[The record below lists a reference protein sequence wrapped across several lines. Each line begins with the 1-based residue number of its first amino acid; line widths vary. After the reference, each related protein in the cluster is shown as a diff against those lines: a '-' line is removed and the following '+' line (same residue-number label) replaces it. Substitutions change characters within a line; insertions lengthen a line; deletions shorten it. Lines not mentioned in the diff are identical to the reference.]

1 MAFITE
7 SGGPYGFSLNESF
20 AYESYSSSE
29 GRTRAAPPCGCCVAG
44 ANRSIDGLRP
54 ITPTAVATPPTN
66 LRRETVFRSSTIASQ
81 WKSPPSSI
89 FHLPSSIFHLPSSI
103 FHRRYVQLRSCF
115 DNGNDRIL
123 FPVAAKI
130 ALHSAGITGGS
141 AGSPSPVGGLSVLRK
156 DTSTGHDCRMR
167 SSGKVWRFVLTVRPL
182 SIVISC
188 PNAWAMPSSAAPWHW
203 FSAWIGLMI
212 WLPMSPTTQTLSTF
226 SAPAFE
232 TVACTTSAK

>member
-29 GRTRAAPPCGCCVAG
+29 GRTRAAPPCGCCVAC

-81 WKSPPSSI
+81 WKSPPSSV

-103 FHRRYVQLRSCF
+103 FHLPSSLVVTSSS
-115 DNGNDRIL
+115 DPASIT
-123 FPVAAKI
+123 AASG
-130 ALHSAGITGGS
+130 LS
-141 AGSPSPVGGLSVLRK
+141 SPSP
-156 DTSTGHDCRMR
+156 
-167 SSGKVWRFVLTVRPL
+167 
-182 SIVISC
+182 
-188 PNAWAMPSSAAPWHW
+188 
-203 FSAWIGLMI
+203 
-212 WLPMSPTTQTLSTF
+212 QTAQGTPPE
-226 SAPAFE
+226 APAAARARR
-232 TVACTTSAK
+232 VRSADSPS